1 MTEYTGFEKAEVVS
15 PRKQNVRNI
24 TKSGPGGSEHGTLNE
39 SKQQSKDGKVVN
51 RGASGRRQLRV
62 QDYAKPKYAGAF
74 VNKTHRYARR
84 KKWSGVK
91 RAGLGRVARTS
102 LEGGVLPSS
111 YGPEA
116 N

>member
-1 MTEYTGFEKAEVVS
+1 MRTVQPTESCQAPQTKREKHHQKWYWKVGMRCA
-15 PRKQNVRNI
+15 QRNQAVEQGWGR
-24 TKSGPGGSEHGTLNE
+24 TFAG
-39 SKQQSKDGKVVN
+39 
-51 RGASGRRQLRV
+51 RAGRRQLRV